1 MKRCQKDTVLFCEK
15 EIKMFELTIDGNV
28 YSFHFGMGF
37 LREINRTVSGRVD
50 GLENEKK
57 NIGLQYKVGGLIDG
71 DVEDLVEIL
80 DIANKKQ
87 NPRVTRELL
96 DAYIDDEKTDI
107 DALFDE
113 VLGFLRKSNATR
125 RTVEELMKAVEE
137 EKKKQG
143 MNN

>member
-1 MKRCQKDTVLFCEK
+1 
-15 EIKMFELTIDGNV
+15 MFELTIDGNV

-37 LREINRTVSGRVD
+37 LREINRTVSRRVD